1 MGMNELPEDKGQRVL
16 RLIQELLEDL
26 PDGVASV
33 ETRRTNDGSGT
44 IVSLIPTN
52 TTSAPFSVHTDGN
65 LNLIDVILG
74 KYSTLNCQT
83 TLSLIQR

>member
-33 ETRRTNDGSGT
+33 ETKRT
-44 IVSLIPTN
+44 
-52 TTSAPFSVHTDGN
+52 TTDQELLF
-65 LNLIDVILG
+65 L
-74 KYSTLNCQT
+74 
-83 TLSLIQR
+83 